1 MSGSEADRA
10 ETAGVVAPPP
20 LILLAALLLGFGLEA
35 LVPTA
40 LLGPA
45 LDRVPRLLLGGAV
58 VAVALGLAVVAGRRF
73 SAAGTEVKPWKPST
87 ALVVVGP
94 YRWTRNPMY
103 LGMLILQAGAGI
115 MADSLWLLALLV
127 PLWAALRYAVIA
139 REERYLDRLFGQD
152 YRDYKDRV
160 RRWI

>member
-1 MSGSEADRA
+1 MTDSQRGRA

-40 LLGPA
+40 LFGPE
-45 LDRVPRLLLGGAV
+45 LDRVPRLLLGGAI
-58 VAVALGLAVVAGRRF
+58 AIFALGLALVASRRF

-87 ALVVVGP
+87 ALVMVGP
-94 YRWTRNPMY
+94 FRWTRNPMY
-103 LGMLILQAGAGI
+103 LGMLILQTGATV
-115 MADSLWLLALLV
+115 MADSLWLLGLLV
-127 PLWAALRYAVIA
+127 PLWAVLRYGVIA
-139 REERYLDRLFGQD
+139 REERYLERLFGDD
-152 YRDYKDRV
+152 YVGYKARV